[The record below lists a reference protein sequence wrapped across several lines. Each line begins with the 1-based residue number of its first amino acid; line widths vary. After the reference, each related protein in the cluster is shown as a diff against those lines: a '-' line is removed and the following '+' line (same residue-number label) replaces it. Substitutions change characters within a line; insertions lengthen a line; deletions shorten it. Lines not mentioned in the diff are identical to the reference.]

1 MHKSPVRDRLMSDQ
15 SMSFAGCDTGKD
27 TIDIC
32 LLTPTGSRHH
42 RQVANTADGLRA
54 FVAWLAAFAP
64 VRVVVEASGR
74 YSLDLSLALHEAG
87 GIEVMV
93 ANPRALKDYRRA
105 TMERSKTDKVDAAS
119 ICDFASRMAFVPWQ
133 PPDADVLELQQI
145 ARRIEAL
152 IAEGAREK
160 NRLQSARATKTAS
173 HVVTN
178 DIEVNGRCEVAL
190 RHLERRIAELEKQAL
205 RLVTSSAALAPVL
218 ERLTSVRGI
227 ATRSAVRIMSELLAL
242 PDGLTV
248 RQWVAY
254 AGLDVR
260 KYESGTSV
268 EKRPCISKVGS
279 TRLRCALYMPAL
291 VASQKEPAVKAYADG
306 LKARGKKPKAALVA
320 VMRKLLHAIY
330 GMLKHE
336 ADFDGSKFYAGP
348 ITA

>member
-1 MHKSPVRDRLMSDQ
+1 MDKSPTPDLSV
-15 SMSFAGCDTGKD
+15 SFAGCDTGKD
-27 TIDIC
+27 TIDVC
-32 LLTPTGSRHH
+32 VLTAAGRLHH
-42 RQVANTADGLRA
+42 RPFSNTADGLRQL
-54 FVAWLAAFAP
+54 VAWLSGFAP
-64 VRVVVEASGR
+64 MRVVVEASGR
-74 YSLDLSLALHEAG
+74 YSLDLALALHEAD

-119 ICDFASRMAFVPWQ
+119 ICDFAARMPFVPWQ
-133 PPDADVLELQQI
+133 PPDSDVLELQQI

-160 NRLQSARATKTAS
+160 NRLQSAQATRTAS
-173 HVVTN
+173 RVVMN
-178 DIEVNGRCEVAL
+178 DIEVNL
-190 RHLERRIAELEKQAL
+190 RHLERRVAELEKQAL

-218 ERLTSVRGI
+218 RRLTSVRGI
-227 ATRSAVRIMSELLAL
+227 AERSAVRIMAELLVL
-242 PDGLTV
+242 PEGLTV

-260 KYESGTSV
+260 KYQSGSSV

-306 LKARGKKPKAALVA
+306 LKARGKKPMVAVVA

-336 ADFDGSKFYAGP
+336 ADFDGKKFYAGP